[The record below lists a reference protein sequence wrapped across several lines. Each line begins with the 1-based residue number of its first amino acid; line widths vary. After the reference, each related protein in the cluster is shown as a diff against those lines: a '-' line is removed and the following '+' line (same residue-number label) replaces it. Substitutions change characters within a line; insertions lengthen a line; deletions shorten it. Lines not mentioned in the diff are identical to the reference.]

1 MLPSGDYMPTIALG
15 TWKSARGQVGN
26 AVKTALSVGYRHIDG
41 AWIYGNEGEIGNAIK
56 ESGIERDKI
65 WLTSK
70 LWNTFHAP
78 EDVEKTLDE
87 TLKNLQTSY
96 VDLYLMHWPVAFK
109 KDGSVDHDLTD
120 NLLPTWQKMEE
131 MVRKGKVKNIGV
143 SNFNIRRFKNLTDGP
158 ITIKPAVNQVELSF
172 WNPQPDLLKWAKEEG
187 VILEAYS
194 PFGSDSYVKKS
205 LNIPEIKEAAEEL
218 GITPAQ
224 VLISWQ
230 QQRGTVVLP
239 KSVTPS
245 RIQENLQVFA
255 LPKELFDKIESAAT
269 SHPSKRLINPSRSWG
284 LDIFEDEK

>member
-269 SHPSKRLINPSRSWG
+269 SHPPKRLINPSRSWG